1 MTDSNLVL
9 STPEAS
15 MEGAVA
21 PGQEALLDEFVAEQ
35 EAAANADQDQLIL
48 GKFKSPED
56 LAQAYSQ
63 LEKKLGQPQQESAD
77 PGSPSTQTG
86 YTAEQAAEIYGQ
98 GAVEELAGK
107 GIDLADLMWKADSGE
122 DISGNYD
129 DLAAAF
135 NVPRQVVENYVSKAK
150 GGDPAPAGDGLSAA
164 DVAEIKSM
172 VGGDQ
177 QFTELSQWAATNL
190 DQQELADYNAVV
202 DSGNKDA
209 IRWALKA
216 MQSRAAG
223 NNSEPKLIGSG
234 RPAEQGQKFESQQQ
248 VLDAM
253 NKRNDRGQ
261 KLYEVDSAYREKF
274 IATLARSNVFL

>member
-15 MEGAVA
+15 MEGVVA

-35 EAAANADQDQLIL
+35 EAAASADQAELIL
-48 GKFKSPED
+48 GKFKTPED
-56 LAQAYSQ
+56 LAQAYAQ
-63 LEKKLGQPQQESAD
+63 LEKKLGQPAKAD
-77 PGSPSTQTG
+77 PEGSSTQTG

-98 GAVEELAGK
+98 GAVDELAGK
-107 GIDLADLMWKADSGE
+107 GIDLADLMWKADSGQ
-122 DISGNYD
+122 DISSSYD

-150 GGDPAPAGDGLSAA
+150 GGNPAPAGDGLTAA

-223 NNSEPKLIGSG
+223 NSSEPKLIGSG
-234 RPAEQGQKFESQQQ
+234 RPADQGQKFESQQQ

-274 IATLARSNVFL
+274 IATLARSDVFM